1 MHGVGPVAAQPRRR
15 LTGAVLALAAGAA
28 LVVSGCGGV
37 LGTAVSP
44 TVDAVVPVSC
54 AIDNAVAENQNY
66 GNAVYLASSVPPIPF
81 TGVKEDD
88 LTKAANRRR
97 IFNQRLAELKKQD
110 PVIRKLSPESDLDDQ
125 FVAAAK
131 GDLAKAEALSRFN
144 LRWAPGDPKSP
155 TTDLPV
161 PDALDGLVSNA
172 SDSVK
177 QQFDSCEVPPDLARR
192 SKEYG

>member
-1 MHGVGPVAAQPRRR
+1 LHGVGTHAAPSRRR

-44 TVDAVVPVSC
+44 TVAAIVPVNC
-54 AIDNAVAENQNY
+54 AIGNAVAENQNY
-66 GNAVYLASSVPPIPF
+66 GNAVYFKSNSLPF
-81 TGVKEDD
+81 AGAKEDD
-88 LTKAANRRR
+88 LTRPANRLR
-97 IFNQRLAELKKQD
+97 IFRQRLAELKRQE
-110 PVIRKLSPESDLDDQ
+110 PAIRKLDPESDLDEQ

-161 PDALDGLVSNA
+161 PDALDGLISNA
-172 SDSVK
+172 SASVK
-177 QQFDSCEVPPDLARR
+177 QQFDSCEIPPDLVRR
-192 SKEYG
+192 SQEYG